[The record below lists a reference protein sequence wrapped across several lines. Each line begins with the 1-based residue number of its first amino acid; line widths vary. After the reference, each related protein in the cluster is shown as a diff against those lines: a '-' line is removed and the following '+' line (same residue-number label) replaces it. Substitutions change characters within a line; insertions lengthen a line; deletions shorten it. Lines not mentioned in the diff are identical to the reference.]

1 MNDIAFIFVS
11 GVFAGAC
18 LFAAL
23 VGAILFER
31 WLKGPRKLP
40 RMFDRSQRLGRRD

>member
-1 MNDIAFIFVS
+1 MDDVAFIFVS
-11 GVFAGAC
+11 GVFVGAC

-31 WLKGPRKLP
+31 WLKGPRRQP
-40 RMFDRSQRLGRRD
+40 RVFDRPLKLVRKD